1 MLSIID
7 AHAHLASLDVE
18 ETLARSHDGGVVAIL
33 SNATRPNDWNATL
46 NAAKHEMVHA
56 ALGVH
61 PFFADEWSDAAQAR
75 LIQHI
80 EAGNVA
86 AIGEIGLD
94 GFPQYAQNME
104 AQLCTFEA
112 QLKLAQQYNLPV
124 CLHLRKAWSAF
135 FATIKRLGI
144 SCLKGYC
151 HNFTGSVEIARS
163 LLSLDLHVSLGSSIV
178 NAKHASEAV
187 AEIPLDRLLTETD
200 CPDMAPSPEH
210 ALTPLNAIAEI
221 KGLPTETI
229 ATIIEQNFRSLLIN

>member
-1 MLSIID
+1 M
-7 AHAHLASLDVE
+7 
-18 ETLARSHDGGVVAIL
+18 LARSRDHGVVAIL
-33 SNATRPNDWNATL
+33 SNATRPNDWDATL

-61 PFFADEWSDAAQAR
+61 PFYANEWNDSAQAT
-75 LIQHI
+75 LIKHI

-94 GFPQYAQNME
+94 GFPQYAQSME
-104 AQLCTFEA
+104 AQLCAFKE
-112 QLKLAQQYNLPV
+112 QLQLARQYNLPV

-151 HNFTGSVEIARS
+151 HNFTGSAEIARS
-163 LLSLDLHVSLGSSIV
+163 LLSLGLHISFGSSIA
-178 NAKHASEAV
+178 NARRAREAV
-187 AEIPLDRLLTETD
+187 AAIPLDRFLTETD

-210 ALTPLNAIAEI
+210 AVIPLQTIAEI
-221 KGLPTETI
+221 KKLPIETV
-229 ATIIEQNFRSLLIN
+229 ASAIEKNFSLSHY